1 MKDLQTKA
9 TINQELGELQ
19 NLLTARSRAKL
30 EDGETDLA
38 SLLLQ
43 KSCLVSEVI
52 SLYNFYLV

>member
-9 TINQELGELQ
+9 IINQELGELQ
-19 NLLTARSRAKL
+19 NLLTTRSRAKL
-30 EDGETDLA
+30 EEDEINLA
-38 SLLLQ
+38 AILLQ

>member
-9 TINQELGELQ
+9 IINQELGELQ
-19 NLLTARSRAKL
+19 NLLTTRSRAKL
-30 EDGETDLA
+30 EEDDIDLA
-38 SLLLQ
+38 AILLQ